1 MRGDTNFSLVW
12 ASGAASSRTFFF
24 PGPDSFLLL
33 ADQYLAEHSRGA
45 LCISP
50 KFSLFVQ
57 FCPSQ
62 YFILWTLAAL
72 APPDSHL
79 WLFNLDSVLGPAW
92 SLSPWLISQKPSL
105 DGCRSLSCSQFLND
119 PCSSLP
125 DVYDRCL
132 ENHCFSFFF
141 PSIYCFRKE
150 GKSSL
155 LTSSQLEVEVPISL
169 QLMGLPFSAQ
179 SLQGLC
185 FLFHQAMERERA
197 WMTTYK

>member
-92 SLSPWLISQKPSL
+92 SLNPWLISQNPSL

-119 PCSSLP
+119 PGSSSP

-155 LTSSQLEVEVPISL
+155 LTSSQLEVEVPKLLITHGSSILSTKLARSL
-169 QLMGLPFSAQ
+169 FSFP
-179 SLQGLC
+179 SSHGKRKSMND
-185 FLFHQAMERERA
+185 HI
-197 WMTTYK
+197 